1 MLFENRI
8 CLFFVLGLASCIGL
22 QNLNTEHTEEEERQ
36 EERYNRVRQRLFGF
50 TSG

>member
-1 MLFENRI
+1 MYWL
-8 CLFFVLGLASCIGL
+8 
-22 QNLNTEHTEEEERQ
+22 TKPEHTEEEERQ